1 MTEEL
6 NSSDTGDKNW
16 KEMRESDEI
25 VETEKE
31 PKALN
36 ILWTEFSQQL
46 FYLSKFFLLILGKID
61 KISSKNSTAD

>member
-1 MTEEL
+1 MT
-6 NSSDTGDKNW
+6 
-16 KEMRESDEI
+16 ESDEV

-36 ILWTEFSQQL
+36 IIWTEFQQQQ

-61 KISSKNSTAD
+61 KISSENSTAD